1 MTEKTTNETDK
12 RLSGLVGLVAVS
24 ACVVL
29 VGVSWWDQWDLGLFD
44 WSAASLTVLVAVTT
58 GASPRVRIRAIRI
71 GLAST
76 ELAVL
81 VGLATL
87 RPVTVIWCTALG
99 VAIAKGLIRQ
109 RLQQLVFNVGKS
121 TLSAAGAALAA
132 GLVGGL
138 NQRHQIAYLLAG
150 LAIAA
155 VAFTVVNEV
164 IVVPALAFASRTPM
178 RQRLLANWDVRLG
191 QLCAWIVV
199 AFGGV
204 LVLRHTNALIVV
216 VPLVALSLQL
226 WYGGRLRARGE
237 RDAWQQLAQ
246 STDEFNAVDLDGVL
260 KTAVKRAADLF
271 SADEVDVEVYPLN
284 SAPRLVRGGTDGITY
299 DGRPEDAPPTVGGLA
314 TSALEGHDGHGIIGE
329 LRLRFRGPVK
339 LTEREQYTLQTF
351 ASALCTAVR
360 NAAAYA
366 ELARLAEQHA
376 HDASHDPLTGLPNRR
391 LLQEKGRE
399 ALEGRPKG
407 VTALLLVDLN
417 HFKEI
422 NDTLGH
428 AAGDVVLKEVGARLR
443 EAAGPEDVVA
453 RLGGDEFAVLLKGL
467 TAPAVAG
474 HRAQLMLATLA
485 EPIELEG
492 MRVSVEASIGIAS
505 APSKGG
511 MGELMRRADIAM
523 YQAKRGGQRIA
534 MYARARDTADIS
546 RLALGG
552 DLPRA
557 VAEQEITV
565 KFQPIVDLAS
575 GQVVAAEA
583 LARWQHPDKGP
594 LDPRRFLEAVERSGL
609 LPAFTDA
616 VLDQALVA
624 ATAWREADFD
634 LPVAVNVSPRSLL
647 DRRFPG
653 AVAARLRAHDFAPDR
668 LFLELTE
675 SLTLSQL
682 EVVDEVLNALHDQG
696 IRLALDDFG
705 TGYSSLATLS
715 RVPVHELKIDLEFI
729 RTMETSTEAAAVVK
743 STVDLGRSLDLAVVA
758 EGVESESQRRTLWEL
773 GCQAGQGHLFSRPI
787 AAGHLLTVLRRG
799 TGGRPGTLAPPLHEE
814 GTVIRI
820 PSARRTGERDTG
832 ERLPHWPA

>member
-1 MTEKTTNETDK
+1 VAEKTTHQTDK
-12 RLSGLVGLVAVS
+12 RLQLLVGLVAVA
-24 ACVVL
+24 ACAVL
-29 VGVSWWDQWDLGLFD
+29 LVMSWWYEWDLGLLNG
-44 WSAASLTVLVAVTT
+44 SAAGLTVLVAVTS

-76 ELAVL
+76 ELAVM

-87 RPVTVIWCTALG
+87 RPITVIWCTALG
-99 VAIAKGLIRQ
+99 VAIAKGVIRQ
-109 RLQQLVFNVGKS
+109 RFRQLIFNTGKG
-121 TLSAAGAALAA
+121 TLAAGAAALAA
-132 GLVGGL
+132 ETIVGL
-138 NQRHQIAYLLAG
+138 NHGHHIGYLLASLAVAG
-150 LAIAA
+150 LAY
-155 VAFTVVNEV
+155 TVVNEAL
-164 IVVPALAFASRTPM
+164 VVPALAFASRTPM
-178 RQRLLANWDVRLG
+178 RQRMLANWDVRLG
-191 QLCAWIVV
+191 QFFAWILL

-204 LVLRHTNALIVV
+204 LVLWQNSALIVI

-271 SADEVDVEVYPLN
+271 SADEVDVEVTVHGP
-284 SAPRLVRGGTDGITY
+284 PRLVRGGTDGITY
-299 DGRPEDAPPTVGGLA
+299 DGPPADAPPTTGESTA
-314 TSALEGHDGHGIIGE
+314 NALEGHDGGTNIGE
-329 LRLRFRGPVK
+329 LRLRFRGQVK
-339 LTEREQYTLQTF
+339 LTDREDYTLQTF

-366 ELARLAEQHA
+366 ELARLADQHA
-376 HDASHDPLTGLPNRR
+376 HDAAHDPLTGLPNRR
-391 LLQEKGRE
+391 RLQEEGKR
-399 ALEGRPKG
+399 ALEARPVRG
-407 VTALLLVDLN
+407 VIALLLVDLN

-428 AAGDVVLKEVGARLR
+428 AAGDVVLKEVGMRLK
-443 EAAGPEDVVA
+443 EAAGAEDIVA

-492 MRVSVEASIGIAS
+492 MRISVEASIGIAS

-534 MYARARDTADIS
+534 TYARARDTADIS

-575 GQVVAAEA
+575 GEVVAAEA

-624 ATAWREADFD
+624 ANTWREADFD

-647 DRRFPG
+647 DRRFPA
-653 AVAARLRAHDFAPDR
+653 AVAARLRAHDYAPDQ

-729 RTMETSTEAAAVVK
+729 RAMETSAEAAAVVR

-773 GCQAGQGHLFSRPI
+773 GCQAGQGHLFSRPV
-787 AAGHLLTVLRRG
+787 ASSHLLNVLRRG

-820 PSARRTGERDTG
+820 PTARRAGEREGG